1 MTDSL
6 EISVSHIDVDEL
18 FNHSSCKNVEY
29 RNKSINMCDKQVC
42 IRPSTAAGN
51 VTLPAAVRRAAVD
64 RYHPPAG
71 STEAAGLLLLLLWA
85 HVGTDGRPTH
95 AQTLLR
101 MLRGQYQQE
110 AQLSPRDRAV
120 RRVN

>member
-42 IRPSTAAGN
+42 IQPSTAAGN

-85 HVGTDGRPTH
+85 KVGTDGRPTH